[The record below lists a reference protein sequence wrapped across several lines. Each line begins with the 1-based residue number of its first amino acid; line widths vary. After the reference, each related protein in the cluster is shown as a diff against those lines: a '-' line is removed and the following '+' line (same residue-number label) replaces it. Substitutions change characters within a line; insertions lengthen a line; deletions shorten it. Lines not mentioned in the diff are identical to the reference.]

1 MKSNLEW
8 NMKWKKN
15 GQCRRS
21 MILFMAGLCCVL
33 VLLLAGCGGQRPT
46 APKAAQNNWLRDDA
60 VISLYQHETGE
71 IVEIPLRE
79 YLYGVVAGEMDVNWP
94 VEALA
99 AQAIMARTF
108 TLEKIEDGG
117 VVARGTDASTDIK
130 EFQAY
135 HAENV
140 NDTVKKAVDET
151 ANLVAV
157 YDGQLIKAWFFA
169 DGGGRTAA
177 SAAEGLAYDK
187 EETPY
192 IQSVEDPGFALA
204 ENPNRAWE
212 TYFSMAQVAD
222 AVEQITGTRQE
233 QFQTVSI
240 AEQGPSGRATQYQ
253 FDEITVSAPAL
264 RLALGG
270 ETMKSNLVDE
280 INLQDGQLMI
290 KGRGYGHGV
299 GMSQWGARALA
310 EQGKSAEEIVQYFFK
325 DVEIQQVSQ

>member
-1 MKSNLEW
+1 MEITNR
-8 NMKWKKN
+8 KKQIKRN
-15 GQCRRS
+15 
-21 MILFMAGLCCVL
+21 IVL
-33 VLLLAGCGGQRPT
+33 VLCLACMMTMPLAGCGIQRQT
-46 APKAAQNNWLRDDA
+46 EPKATQNDWLNDEDT
-60 VISLYQHETGE
+60 ISLYQHETGE
-71 IVEIPLRE
+71 TAEISLRE

-117 VVARGTDASTDIK
+117 VAERGTDASTDIK

-135 HAENV
+135 NAENV
-140 NDTVKKAVDET
+140 NDNVKKAVDET

-192 IQSVEDPGFALA
+192 IHSVEDPSFALQD
-204 ENPNRAWE
+204 NPNKSWE

-222 AVEQITGTRQE
+222 AVEQVTGTRKE
-233 QFQTVSI
+233 QFQNVSI
-240 AEQGPSGRATQYQ
+240 AEQGSSGRVTKYQ
-253 FDEITVSAPAL
+253 FDDLTVSATAL

-280 INLQDGQLMI
+280 IAIRNGQLMV

-310 EQGKSAEEIVQYFFK
+310 EQGKSAEEIIQYFFK
-325 DVEIQQVSQ
+325 DVEIQKAGK